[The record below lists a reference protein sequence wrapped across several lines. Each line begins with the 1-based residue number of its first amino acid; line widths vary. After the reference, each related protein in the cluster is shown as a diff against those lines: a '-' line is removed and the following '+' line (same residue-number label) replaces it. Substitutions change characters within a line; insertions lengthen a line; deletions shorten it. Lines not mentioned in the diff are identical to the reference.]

1 MKKHCRCKRV
11 DIKSHEAC
19 WMLYVRTLQSLAIML
34 KNIHIYYAS
43 SKTRILRLTTDT
55 SKAVHAILNGIMKLI
70 TFLLTK
76 VKHVLI
82 MEFQSDK
89 IGGVFGIYRQLSVR
103 NYHISVQ
110 HVLNNLT
117 FLRLR
122 LFNML
127 NLEQSSAHHTDCC
140 EVNLEEHEIVALNT
154 CVEESLWL
162 DETEHSSLH

>member
-1 MKKHCRCKRV
+1 MLDVICE
-11 DIKSHEAC
+11 DI
-19 WMLYVRTLQSLAIML
+19 AIISS
-34 KNIHIYYAS
+34 NAHIYYAS

-103 NYHISVQ
+103 NYHISV
-110 HVLNNLT
+110 
-117 FLRLR
+117 
-122 LFNML
+122 
-127 NLEQSSAHHTDCC
+127 
-140 EVNLEEHEIVALNT
+140 
-154 CVEESLWL
+154 
-162 DETEHSSLH
+162 

>member
-1 MKKHCRCKRV
+1 MLDVICE
-11 DIKSHEAC
+11 DI
-19 WMLYVRTLQSLAIML
+19 AIIS
-34 KNIHIYYAS
+34 NNAHIYYAS

-122 LFNML
+122 LFNVL
-127 NLEQSSAHHTDCC
+127 NLENSSAYHIDCC
-140 EVNLEEHEIVALNT
+140 AVNLEEHVIVAVNT

>member
-19 WMLYVRTLQSLAIML
+19 WMLYVRTLESLAIML

-55 SKAVHAILNGIMKLI
+55 SKAVHAILNRILKLI

-82 MEFQSDK
+82 MELQSDK

-110 HVLNNLT
+110 HVYSKLS
-117 FLRLR
+117 F
-122 LFNML
+122 F
-127 NLEQSSAHHTDCC
+127 
-140 EVNLEEHEIVALNT
+140 
-154 CVEESLWL
+154 
-162 DETEHSSLH
+162 